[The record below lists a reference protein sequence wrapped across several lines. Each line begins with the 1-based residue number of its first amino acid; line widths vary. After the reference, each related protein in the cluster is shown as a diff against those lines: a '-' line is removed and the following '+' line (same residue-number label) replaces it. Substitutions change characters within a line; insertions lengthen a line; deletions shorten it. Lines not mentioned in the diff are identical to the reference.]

1 MLKEQICIIDCGTNT
16 FNILVCEV
24 DNGQYSVLHEGK
36 VPVKI
41 GKGIPQTGKFSE
53 EAMQRAVTAMRSHYD
68 VIQSIN
74 PRMQIVAVAT
84 AAFRNAANREEMRH
98 RIKEACGISVTVIS
112 GDEEARL
119 IAMGIRSLG
128 IFGETPSLVMDIGG
142 GSTEIILCT
151 QHHIQA
157 FRSFDTGAS
166 KLLDEFMPSD
176 PIVTGEI
183 TAIETYLDTLMGDF
197 MNALPATGIASM
209 IGSSGFFDSVADM
222 CYYHF
227 PGMYTHK
234 PLYTSIKAEHFEQ
247 LYGMLIPT
255 IMEERLHFPGLAQF
269 RAEMIVV
276 SFILARYVYRRAKPE
291 QLISARYSMKEG
303 ILYAW
308 MHEKHNWTFI
318 FNT

>member
-1 MLKEQICIIDCGTNT
+1 MKEQICIIDCGTNT

-24 DNGQYSVLHEGK
+24 DNGHYTVLHEGK

-41 GKGIPQTGKFSE
+41 GKGIPQTGRFSE
-53 EAMQRAVTAMRSHYD
+53 EAMQRAVMAMRSHND
-68 VIQSIN
+68 IIQTIS
-74 PRMQIVAVAT
+74 PRMKIVTVAT
-84 AAFRNAANREEMRH
+84 AAFRNATNRQEMIR
-98 RIKEACGISVTVIS
+98 RIKEASGISVNVIS

-119 IAMGIRSLG
+119 IAMGIGSLG

-151 QHHIQA
+151 RTQIQA
-157 FRSFDTGAS
+157 SRSFDTGAS
-166 KLLDEFMPSD
+166 KLLDEFLPSN
-176 PIVTGEI
+176 PILPDEI

-197 MNALPATGIASM
+197 MNTLPTTGISSM

-227 PGMYTHK
+227 PGLYAHK
-234 PLYTSIKAEHFEQ
+234 PLHTAIQPEHFEK
-247 LYGMLIPT
+247 LYEMLIGT
-255 IMEERLHFPGLAQF
+255 VMEERLHFPGLAQF

-276 SFILARYVYRRAKPE
+276 SFILARHVYRRTRPA

-308 MHEKHNWTFI
+308 MHEKHHWSSIFI
-318 FNT
+318 S